1 METLSR
7 NQLSMV
13 AEVTVGYRPKIRPS
27 QRPTVKCAS
36 DAYQVLR
43 KFWNEDQIE
52 LREMFFVMLLNTNG
66 RVMGIVEL
74 FSGGFRG
81 VVVETKMIFA
91 IALKA
96 CASSIVLAHNH
107 PSGNLK
113 PSAQDIMITNKLK
126 EAGEILELPVS
137 DHLVITSE
145 GFTSLADE
153 GYIK

>member
-1 METLSR
+1 MDTLSR
-7 NQLSMV
+7 KQLSMV

-27 QRPTVKCAS
+27 QRPTVTCAS
-36 DAYQVLR
+36 DAYEVLS

-52 LREMFFVMLLNTNG
+52 MRETFFVMLLNANG

-74 FSGGFRG
+74 SNGGFRG
-81 VVVETKMIFA
+81 VVVEIKMIFA

-113 PSAQDIMITNKLK
+113 PSAQDVMVTKKLK
-126 EAGEILELPVS
+126 VAGEILELPVY
-137 DHLVITSE
+137 DHLVVTSE
-145 GFTSLADE
+145 GFTSLAEE
-153 GYIK
+153 GYI